1 MERIWEG
8 TERNEYEFTLGRRF
22 AIRRIDTSRN
32 PSYTFHTAKIGQRM
46 NMSVLQRIRQLVI
59 DRRYYLSAHAEEE
72 MWADGLE
79 RPDVERCILRGRIEK
94 RMTRD
99 IRGTRYR
106 IEGPA
111 RDERL
116 IHVICRFHEVKD
128 LLIITVYALEEKL

>member
-1 MERIWEG
+1 MEYVE
-8 TERNEYEFTLGRRF
+8 T
-22 AIRRIDTSRN
+22 
-32 PSYTFHTAKIGQRM
+32 IG
-46 NMSVLQRIRQLVI
+46 MSVLQRIRQLVI

-72 MWADGLE
+72 MWADELE
-79 RPDVERCILRGRIEK
+79 RADLEQCILRGRIEK

-111 RDERL
+111 RDDRL

-128 LLIITVYALEEKL
+128 LLIITVYALEVEDDL

>member
-1 MERIWEG
+1 
-8 TERNEYEFTLGRRF
+8 
-22 AIRRIDTSRN
+22 
-32 PSYTFHTAKIGQRM
+32 
-46 NMSVLQRIRQLVI
+46 MSVLQRIRQLVI

-72 MWADGLE
+72 MRDDGLE
-79 RPDVERCILRGRIEK
+79 RPDVERCILKGRIEK

-116 IHVICRFHEVKD
+116 IHVLCRFHEVKD
-128 LLIITVYALEEKL
+128 LVIITVYALEEE

>member
-1 MERIWEG
+1 
-8 TERNEYEFTLGRRF
+8 
-22 AIRRIDTSRN
+22 
-32 PSYTFHTAKIGQRM
+32 
-46 NMSVLQRIRQLVI
+46 MSVLQRIRQLVI

-79 RPDVERCILRGRIEK
+79 RPDIEHCILKGRIEK

-111 RDERL
+111 RDDRL

-128 LLIITVYALEEKL
+128 LLIITVYALEVER

>member
-1 MERIWEG
+1 
-8 TERNEYEFTLGRRF
+8 
-22 AIRRIDTSRN
+22 
-32 PSYTFHTAKIGQRM
+32 
-46 NMSVLQRIRQLVI
+46 MSVLQRIRQLVI

-72 MWADGLE
+72 MWADELE
-79 RPDVERCILRGRIEK
+79 RADLEHCILKGRIEK

-111 RDERL
+111 RDDRL

-128 LLIITVYALEEKL
+128 LLIITVYALEVEDDL